1 MRPEGKAYIQ
11 KQLKMIEAELEE
23 EKRRHYEEMK
33 QLFGSDREK
42 RGRALCKMKCRRA
55 GTSPTG
61 ASLMRF
67 MKREQNRQIIDTEIK
82 VGDRVIISQGNPL
95 DKRNPTAIVHQVRR
109 FDITLAFEGRP
120 KRFSNRQ
127 PLRLDLSANEVTYQR
142 MRDAVT
148 SLRKPQNEAVLKML
162 TGTRTIEEAGE
173 PSSIDQPNLN
183 PSQKDAVKRAM
194 EAKRFFLIQGP
205 PGTGKSRTA
214 VACMEEALKRGERI
228 LMTADSN
235 AAVDH
240 LLDMALAHGVPGIRV
255 GNPIRVHPHL
265 LKETLDFKLM
275 HHPLRKEIEPLLEEM
290 EELRD
295 EQADFQKPN
304 PRWTRGMS
312 NAEILRNAKSGR
324 ASRGVSADQMKKMAG
339 WLEVQDR
346 IEPIFQAVKD
356 IEKEI
361 LDEVLGKAPVVFST
375 NSTAGADILI
385 RERFDLWIQDEAT
398 QSTEAASLIPLRH
411 AKRWILI
418 GDQKQLPPTI
428 LSEEARRL
436 GMDQS
441 LFDRLIDVAKAN
453 KARLAIQ
460 YRMNEELMAL
470 CNDRYYDGDLRAGQK
485 NAKWCVSDLE
495 HVNEWPIGWNT
506 IFFQVEG
513 NEQSREGG
521 TSYLNEAEAD
531 MVVQLFK
538 RVTAAGVKVEEIGII
553 TPYLDQVKLLKR
565 LLGQPKLEINSVDAF
580 QGREKEV
587 IIVSTV
593 RSNKKGNLG
602 FLIDERRLN
611 VTITR
616 AKRALFIIGN
626 VNTLTT
632 HPAYEALLE
641 RMMHRTLSDW

>member
-11 KQLKMIEAELEE
+11 KQLKMIEAELAE
-23 EKRRHYEEMK
+23 EKKRHYEEMK
-33 QLFGSDREK
+33 QLFGADREK

-67 MKREQNRQIIDTEIK
+67 MKREPNCQIADTEIK
-82 VGDRVIISQGNPL
+82 IGDRVIISQGNPL

-148 SLRKPQNEAVLKML
+148 SLRKPQNEGLLKML
-162 TGTRTIEEAGE
+162 TGSRTIEETGA
-173 PSSIDQPNLN
+173 PVTITQPKLN
-183 PSQKDAVKRAM
+183 PSQQDAVKRAM

-240 LLDMALAHGVPGIRV
+240 LLDMALSHGVPGIRV

-265 LKETLDFKLM
+265 LRETLDFKLM
-275 HHPLRKEIEPLLEEM
+275 HHPLRQEVEPLLEQM
-290 EELRD
+290 EALRD
-295 EQADFQKPN
+295 EQTGFQKPN

-324 ASRGVSADQMKKMAG
+324 GSRGVSADQMNKMAR
-339 WLEVQDR
+339 WLEVQER
-346 IEPIFQAVKD
+346 IEPIFQKIKG
-356 IEKEI
+356 IEKQI

-385 RERFDLWIQDEAT
+385 QERFDLWIQDEAT

-428 LSEEARRL
+428 LSGEAKCL

-441 LFDRLIDVAKAN
+441 LFDRLIGVAKSN

-460 YRMNEELMAL
+460 YRMNEDLMAL
-470 CNDRYYDGDLRAGQK
+470 CNERYYEGDLRAGLK
-485 NAKWCVSDLE
+485 NAKWRVSDLE
-495 HVNEWPIGWNT
+495 HVNEWPMGWNAA
-506 IFFQVEG
+506 FFQVEG
-513 NEQSREGG
+513 SEQSREGG
-521 TSYLNEAEAD
+521 TSYLNEAEANL
-531 MVVQLFK
+531 VVQLFK
-538 RVTAAGVKVEEIGII
+538 CVTAAGVKVEEIGII

-616 AKRALFIIGN
+616 AKRALFMVGN
-626 VNTLTT
+626 AETLKT
-632 HPAYEALLE
+632 HPAYVALLE
-641 RMMHRTLSDW
+641 RMSHRSLSDW

>member
-11 KQLKMIEAELEE
+11 NQLKMIEAELEA
-23 EKRRHYEEMK
+23 EKKRHYEEMK
-33 QLFGSDREK
+33 QLFGYDREK

-67 MKREQNRQIIDTEIK
+67 MKREVNRQIVDTEIK

-142 MRDAVT
+142 MRDAVK
-148 SLRKPQNEAVLKML
+148 SLRKPQNEGLLKML
-162 TGTRTIEEAGE
+162 TGSRAIEEIGD
-173 PSSIDQPNLN
+173 PVKINQPKLN

-275 HHPLRKEIEPLLEEM
+275 HHPLRQEIEPLLEEM
-290 EELRD
+290 EALRD
-295 EQADFQKPN
+295 EQSDFQKPN

-312 NAEILRNAKSGR
+312 NAEILRNAKAGR
-324 ASRGVSADQMKKMAG
+324 GSRGVSAGQMSKMAR
-339 WLEVQDR
+339 WLEVQER
-346 IEPIFQAVKD
+346 IEPIFQKIKG
-356 IEKEI
+356 IEKQI

-428 LSEEARRL
+428 LSGEAKRL

-441 LFDRLIDVAKAN
+441 LFDRLMNKVNEN

-470 CNDRYYDGDLRAGQK
+470 CNDRYYEGDLSAYQR
-485 NAKWCVSDLE
+485 NANWQASDLE
-495 HVNEWPIGWNT
+495 HVDQWPFAQNAA
-506 IFFQVEG
+506 FFHVEG
-513 NEQSREGG
+513 IEQSREGG

-531 MVVQLFK
+531 LIAALLK
-538 RVTAAGVKVEEIGII
+538 RVMDAGVKVEEIGII
-553 TPYLDQVKLLKR
+553 TPYMEQVKLLKR
-565 LLGQPKLEINSVDAF
+565 LLHQPKLEINSVDAF

-587 IIVSTV
+587 ILVSTV
-593 RSNKKGNLG
+593 RSNEKGNLG
-602 FLIDERRLN
+602 FLTDERRLN

-616 AKRALFIIGN
+616 AKRALFMVGN
-626 VNTLTT
+626 ADTLKT
-632 HPAYEALLE
+632 HEAYQALLE
-641 RMMHRTLSDW
+641 RMSTDSLNDW

>member
-23 EKRRHYEEMK
+23 EKKRHYEEMK

-67 MKREQNRQIIDTEIK
+67 MKREPNRQIVDTEIK

-95 DKRNPTAIVHQVRR
+95 DKRNLTAIVHQVRR
-109 FDITLAFEGRP
+109 YDITLAFEGRP

-148 SLRKPQNEAVLKML
+148 SLRKPQNEAFLKML

-173 PSSIDQPNLN
+173 PVDIDQPNLN
-183 PSQKDAVKRAM
+183 PSQQDAVKRAM

-275 HHPLRKEIEPLLEEM
+275 HHPLRKEVEPLLEEM
-290 EELRD
+290 EELRE

-324 ASRGVSADQMKKMAG
+324 GSRGVSADQMKKMAG

-398 QSTEAASLIPLRH
+398 QSAEAASLIPLRH

-428 LSEEARRL
+428 LSGEAKGL

-441 LFDRLIDVAKAN
+441 LFDRLINVAKAN
-453 KARLAIQ
+453 KARLTIQ

-485 NAKWCVSDLE
+485 NANWRVSDLE
-495 HVNEWPIGWNT
+495 HVHQWPSDWT
-506 IFFQVEG
+506 AAFFQVDG
-513 NEQSREGG
+513 SEQSREGG
-521 TSYLNEAEAD
+521 TSYLNEAEAEL
-531 MVVQLFK
+531 VVQVFK

-593 RSNKKGNLG
+593 RSNPQGNLG
-602 FLIDERRLN
+602 FLTDERRLN

-616 AKRALFIIGN
+616 AKRALLMVGN
-626 VNTLTT
+626 A
-632 HPAYEALLE
+632 H
-641 RMMHRTLSDW
+641 TLSTHAAYQSLLKRLEQKNTPSF